1 MSSVSISVNN
11 NIGHVI
17 KARFSTYLRCNFFFF
32 IISLFILSFQNK
44 QNIKLNKIAEIA
56 DIASYTTPCFS

>member
-17 KARFSTYLRCNFFFF
+17 KARFSTYLRCKTFFFNHF
-32 IISLFILSFQNK
+32 VV
-44 QNIKLNKIAEIA
+44 
-56 DIASYTTPCFS
+56 YTIVSEQTKHQIE